1 MPFKKNFN
9 QKCGF
14 SMIQENFVEKVA
26 GFFFEQKAIIQ
37 IKRICTISKNC
48 ILELQ

>member
-26 GFFFEQKAIIQ
+26 GFFWTESNYSNK
-37 IKRICTISKNC
+37 KNMHDF
-48 ILELQ
+48 